1 MDDKRIEFTKPTFI
15 KALSELSAYVAT
27 LEDGKTYFL
36 DIKEQKR
43 KRSLNAN
50 RYMWVL
56 CEKLAEALGTTK
68 MEIYQQAIRE
78 VGVFRQVEINEKAVD
93 TLVRS
98 WKMHGDGWV
107 ADRVDY
113 TENEGFVLVNL
124 YYGSSTY
131 SRKQMTRLLE
141 NLVQDCRACDIE
153 VLSERELSLLKDN
166 WEGCT

>member
-1 MDDKRIEFTKPTFI
+1 MEDKQIEFTKPAFI
-15 KALSELSAYVAT
+15 KALSELSAYVST
-27 LEDGKTYFL
+27 LDDGKTYT
-36 DIKEQKR
+36 ITVKER
-43 KRSLNAN
+43 KKARSLNAN
-50 RYMWVL
+50 RYLWVM
-56 CEKLAEALGTTK
+56 CQKLAEALGTTK
-68 MEIYQQAIRE
+68 LEIYQQAIRDI
-78 VGVFRQVEINEKAVD
+78 GVFRQVEINEKAVD
-93 TLVRS
+93 TLIRS

-131 SRKQMTRLLE
+131 SQKQMARLID
-141 NLVQDCRACDIE
+141 NVVQDCRACNIE